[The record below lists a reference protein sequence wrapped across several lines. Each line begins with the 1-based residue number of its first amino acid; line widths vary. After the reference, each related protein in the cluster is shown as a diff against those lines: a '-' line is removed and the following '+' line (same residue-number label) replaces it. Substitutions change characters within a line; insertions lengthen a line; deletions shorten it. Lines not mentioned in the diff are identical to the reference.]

1 MAEFNSAFRLAVSDL
16 SRHRIRFNKIKHMS
30 ATMQTA
36 AVDTI
41 NFKDIDKGYEPFL
54 QALRSLGFDWQGS
67 KADVLKGFF
76 KVHDSDAQL
85 FFRIPAAGSGQ
96 GDEALTELSVISDV
110 WSGVSES
117 LAVIRSKQPGKLIKV
132 RSMQLDGNVLTFTV
146 S

>member
-1 MAEFNSAFRLAVSDL
+1 
-16 SRHRIRFNKIKHMS
+16 MS
-30 ATMQTA
+30 ATLQSA

-41 NFKDIDKGYEPFL
+41 NFKDIEKGAEPFA
-54 QALRSLGFDWQGS
+54 QALRSLGFDWQI
-67 KADVLKGFF
+67 ARTDVLKGFF

-85 FFRIPAAGSGQ
+85 FFRIPAAASGQ
-96 GDEALTELSVISDV
+96 GEDAPTELSVVSDV

-132 RSMQLDGNVLTFTV
+132 RSMQLEGNVLTFTV